1 MKPRPNTI
9 DPNLNENLEE
19 NCLSRST
26 MSNISVVN
34 NLSSTYDKWTCV
46 ICKMFV
52 ENNLREQ
59 HISDYHPNYIPELKQ
74 ECFYFYN

>member
-1 MKPRPNTI
+1 MEPRPNTI
-9 DPNLNENLEE
+9 DPNLNENLER

-52 ENNLREQ
+52 ESNLKEQ

-74 ECFYFYN
+74 